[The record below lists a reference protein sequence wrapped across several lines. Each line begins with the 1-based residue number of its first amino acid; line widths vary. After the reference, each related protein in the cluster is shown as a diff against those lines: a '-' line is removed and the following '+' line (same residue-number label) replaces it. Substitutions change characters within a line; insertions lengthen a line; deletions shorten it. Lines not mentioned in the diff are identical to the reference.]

1 MCVSSPESQVYPGLH
16 PEQCGQQVQGGDS
29 APLLRSGE
37 TPLEHCVQL
46 WGPQHETDTDLLE
59 RVQRRD
65 TKMIQGLE
73 HLSYGDRLRELGFFS
88 LEKRRLRGEPS

>member
-1 MCVSSPESQVYPGLH
+1 MVEHLH
-16 PEQCGQQVQGGDS
+16 PEQRGQQVQGGDS
-29 APLLRSGE
+29 LLLLRSGE

-46 WGPQHETDTDLLE
+46 WGPQHRKDMVLLE
-59 RVQRRD
+59 WVQRRD
-65 TKMIQGLE
+65 MKMVQGLE